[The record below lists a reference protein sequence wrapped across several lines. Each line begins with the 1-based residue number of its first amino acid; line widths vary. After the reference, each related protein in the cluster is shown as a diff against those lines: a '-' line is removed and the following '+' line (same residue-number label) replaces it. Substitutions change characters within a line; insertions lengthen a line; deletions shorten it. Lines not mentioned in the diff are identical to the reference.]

1 MKRFHYDKE
10 TGLGYLIKNNDI
22 DGKPTIKIAFKVKK
36 NKMEEMLNL
45 RKCLELQ
52 LQSIIHLLHK

>member
-22 DGKPTIKIAFKVKK
+22 DGKPTIKIVFKVKK
-36 NKMEEMLNL
+36 ETSTKFEKISESQSLLNWNL
-45 RKCLELQ
+45 KLGT
-52 LQSIIHLLHK
+52 

>member
-22 DGKPTIKIAFKVKK
+22 DGKPTIKIVFKVEEYRYGSYNKTRK
-36 NKMEEMLNL
+36 N
-45 RKCLELQ
+45 
-52 LQSIIHLLHK
+52 